1 MDCITPDLT
10 AALDS
15 LSKRYNRSRIDE
27 WGGVNEKIDDVL
39 PSNDWRLKAI
49 KVFRKRVEFAEDSRE
64 SRAINDI
71 RDEIGKRGITDRGE
85 QIGYLYSIG
94 LGCTRIGK
102 ILKLSHN
109 TVADRIFKLRKE
121 NPSVQGNNTLH
132 YIDALILMRNGMT
145 GIDDKT
151 FKSYQY

>member
-15 LSKRYNRSRIDE
+15 LSKRYNRSEIDE
-27 WGGVNEKIDDVL
+27 WGKSHEKLEDIL
-39 PSNDWRLKAI
+39 PPNDWRLKVI
-49 KVFRKRVEFAEDSRE
+49 KEFRRQIKLAEDSRE
-64 SRAINDI
+64 SRVINDI
-71 RDEIGKRGITDRGE
+71 RDEIGKRGITDRGK
-85 QIGYLYSIG
+85 QIDYLYSIG

-109 TVADRIFKLRKE
+109 TIADRILKLRKE
-121 NPSVQGNNTLH
+121 NPSVQGKNSIH
-132 YIDALILMRNGMT
+132 YIDALVLMRNGMT

>member
-49 KVFRKRVEFAEDSRE
+49 KAFRKRVEFAEDSRE

-85 QIGYLYSIG
+85 QIDYLYSIG

-102 ILKLSHN
+102 ILKLSPN
-109 TVADRIFKLRKE
+109 TVADRILKFRKE
-121 NPSVQGNNTLH
+121 NPSVQGKNTIH
-132 YIDALILMRNGMT
+132 YIDALVLMRSEITGM
-145 GIDDKT
+145 GDKT
-151 FKSYQY
+151 FKSFRY

>member
-15 LSKRYNRSRIDE
+15 LSKRYNRSEIDE
-27 WGGVNEKIDDVL
+27 WGKSHEKLEDIL
-39 PSNDWRLKAI
+39 PPDDWRLKAI
-49 KVFRKRVEFAEDSRE
+49 KAFRRRIKLAEDSRE
-64 SRAINDI
+64 SRVINAI
-71 RDEIGKRGITDRGE
+71 RDEIDKQGITDNSK
-85 QIGYLYSIG
+85 QIDYLYSIG

-102 ILKLSHN
+102 ILNLSHN
-109 TVADRIFKLRKE
+109 TVSDRIFKFRKE
-121 NPSVQGNNTLH
+121 NPGIQGKNSIH
-132 YIDALILMRNGMT
+132 YIDALILIRNGMT

>member
-27 WGGVNEKIDDVL
+27 WGKSHEKIDDIL

-49 KVFRKRVEFAEDSRE
+49 KAFRKRVEFAEESRE
-64 SRAINDI
+64 SRVINDI

-85 QIGYLYSIG
+85 QIDYLYSIG

-102 ILKLSHN
+102 ILKLSHD
-109 TVADRIFKLRKE
+109 TVADRILKLRKE
-121 NPSVQGNNTLH
+121 NPSVQGKNSIH
-132 YIDALILMRNGMT
+132 YIDALVLMRNGMT

>member
-1 MDCITPDLT
+1 MDCITRDLT

-15 LSKRYNRSRIDE
+15 LSKRYNRSKIDE
-27 WGGVNEKIDDVL
+27 WGKSHEKLEDIL
-39 PSNDWRLKAI
+39 PPDDWRLKVI
-49 KVFRKRVEFAEDSRE
+49 KEFRRRIKIAEDSRE
-64 SRAINDI
+64 SRVINDI

-85 QIGYLYSIG
+85 QIDYLYSIG

-109 TVADRIFKLRKE
+109 TVTDRILKFRKE